1 MERDIEKY
9 LMDKLKKGLE
19 GKESNNSS
27 KIPMLTKFREIHSL
41 LEKLLDPNSAQ
52 PVKQLGQPSFKEKL
66 YSLDDLLT
74 ECQNMSTKKRSFH
87 FPDISIKSKLNK
99 IKAELRS
106 ALPQPEKVNTLSNG
120 DANSWRKDDISQ
132 RRTTPTMY
140 RSVDPKKIH
149 GFEEHLETLK
159 RLVLRQKS
167 DEDDGFKAIAI
178 VGAEGIGKTSLCAI
192 VFDDE
197 EVKKRFLPRVWV
209 TMPRPSDE
217 DYRKSPEIAI
227 ATRILASLGVE
238 EEARELMQ
246 RNDDLNK
253 LVCALHQELAS
264 KRYLIVLDQWYGH
277 VSSSDDS
284 ADLKKGEC
292 LEHWF
297 PKGCGGTVIVTSRNE
312 RVAKQMFGDE
322 DRTVIPIL
330 PLRGADMCWAIF
342 KQEVEKQEVEKDE
355 LSFNPPNGEEL
366 KQQVLEKCGGIPY
379 RAKVLE
385 IWRLKAT
392 V

>member
-1 MERDIEKY
+1 MGASERMRDNPNDPHHTIRY
-9 LMDKLKKGLE
+9 GCI
-19 GKESNNSS
+19 G
-27 KIPMLTKFREIHSL
+27 KIPAS
-41 LEKLLDPNSAQ
+41 
-52 PVKQLGQPSFKEKL
+52 QPSPLSL
-66 YSLDDLLT
+66 YDLLT

-87 FPDISIKSKLNK
+87 FPDINIRSKLNK

-106 ALPQPEKVNTLSNG
+106 ALSQPEKVNTLSNG
-120 DANSWRKDDISQ
+120 DANSSWKDDISQ
-132 RRTTPTMY
+132 RRTSPTMY
-140 RSVDPKKIH
+140 RSVYPKKIH
-149 GFEEHLETLK
+149 GFEEHLATLK
-159 RLVLRQKS
+159 RLVLRPES
-167 DEDDGFKAIAI
+167 DEEDGFKAISI
-178 VGAEGIGKTSLCAI
+178 VGAEGIRKTSLCAI

-197 EVKKRFLPRVWV
+197 EVKKRFLLRVWV

-238 EEARELMQ
+238 EEVKELMLK
-246 RNDDLNK
+246 NDDLK
-253 LVCALHQELAS
+253 GLVCALHQELAR

-292 LEHWF
+292 LEHGF

-330 PLRGADMCWAIF
+330 PTPQGC
-342 KQEVEKQEVEKDE
+342 
-355 LSFNPPNGEEL
+355 
-366 KQQVLEKCGGIPY
+366 
-379 RAKVLE
+379 
-385 IWRLKAT
+385 
-392 V
+392 